1 MFEHAAR
8 NLRPFK
14 WASLWVGAAI
24 FVVVSAQAQNA
35 MRAPLNIVPPAMQQ
49 AIGQPVTKNNATDKL
64 APRVAARQSK
74 RAVRAVSAAP
84 GSESGIVQVGQLGAL
99 QDAPIGL
106 ETGYGS
112 NLWRGAR
119 LAFIVG
125 QMARLPEELPLAA
138 LREAELKL
146 HRSTT
151 AVPVG
156 TVDGTSWYAARLT
169 RFLALGDTASVLA
182 LEALTGAVSSD
193 PYAARAIAQANLGRG
208 AGEAACAVPAP
219 RRGTRGYADTLS
231 FFMQLLVYCQLRAGE
246 FEKAGLTLQLNEKSL
261 GADKFYRELAFLM
274 AAQATPEFGTV
285 ADVEA
290 AKAAAQEPP
299 LVVPSVLTPTQL
311 ALLQL
316 AGYGI
321 TAPLDQVPP
330 YFMQAL
336 AEDYAQPPLTQLGA
350 ALAAMRHGSLTAER
364 FSQLSQLVDL
374 TAFQPTGF
382 VQAQTAEMAE
392 TAQESETSE
401 TAFAPPPPDAV
412 FLALELFKV
421 DAQPIEAQA
430 IEAQPIE
437 AQAGALAMALAN
449 AQARGLWR
457 DMVLLLDDRLRN
469 LTLPTQT
476 AVTSPDTMLL
486 VMPDM
491 VPDTLEETA
500 IEATEPTSPPS
511 SAPLLSSLPTS
522 PPTSLPALSPTLTDA
537 QRAALVPALRLLAA
551 QDKLDELSLP
561 LSATAA
567 RLLRFGDDARPL
579 ENLIASLP
587 DMGAVLDGETQAL
600 GEAAPVEKGV
610 GSNSQTSF
618 DNALFG
624 ETVFEETPF
633 DAGGAEQ
640 APADT
645 RPHPIADWSVFEAQY
660 AVAAPAHKAYLARE
674 LAIYEGLGFELPE
687 ALRVGS
693 SELDADAQRIQKLA
707 DNKWVG
713 DLLLALVDLYGEENA
728 TTLENTEIVA
738 LLGLLRAAGLG
749 QVAEDMAGELLLVA
763 AGRLSLAEPL
773 ALIEAEAASEV
784 GVKIGVELEAP
795 AEAPFEVLIGPPLS
809 PAIQFLSTPDAPNPS
824 LQP

>member
-374 TAFQPTGF
+374 TAFQPPDF

-412 FLALELFKV
+412 FLALELLKV
-421 DAQPIEAQA
+421 D
-430 IEAQPIE
+430 AQPIE
-437 AQAGALAMALAN
+437 AQAGALATALAN

-491 VPDTLEETA
+491 VPDMVPDTLEETA

-511 SAPLLSSLPTS
+511 SAPLLNSLPT
-522 PPTSLPALSPTLTDA
+522 LSPTLSPTLLPPLTDA

-587 DMGAVLDGETQAL
+587 DIGAVLDGETQAS
-600 GEAAPVEKGV
+600 GEAVPVEKGV

-618 DNALFG
+618 DNAPFG

-749 QVAEDMAGELLLVA
+749 PVAEDMAGELLLVA

-784 GVKIGVELEAP
+784 GVEIGGELEAP
-795 AEAPFEVLIGPPLS
+795 AEAPFEVLIGPPPS
-809 PAIQFLSTPDAPNPS
+809 PAIQFLSMPDAPNPS